1 MPIFTAHSFP
11 AGRTFPILFDGR
23 GETGTTENVAA
34 GCGSEEGAV
43 VSDLDKTVQ
52 TNRAGA
58 LGVSGGAG
66 WGRLSELSLNRLLFR
81 LIWHVI
87 HSSKSFRPIH
97 ANIDAEP

>member
-34 GCGSEEGAV
+34 GCGSEEGTV

-52 TNRAGA
+52 TDRALGA
-58 LGVSGGAG
+58 LGISGSAG
-66 WGRLSELSLNRLLFR
+66 WGRLSE
-81 LIWHVI
+81 VD
-87 HSSKSFRPIH
+87 
-97 ANIDAEP
+97 NILVDSPPACWDES